1 MFHPN
6 GKSPWPETKSRLH
19 DYIVTG
25 TAGVMPRHCFVYC
38 SVCRWQHMLRYT
50 SESLE
55 SNLWCFFD
63 LNINT
68 GKWKLPFR
76 STTRCFLTNWP
87 PAINCCVSS
96 PYWMSQTRTVR
107 RTAKQPSSTRKTN
120 GSTRR
125 GFLPSL
131 NRAGV
136 TVDPRCCSCM
146 NISVQNQETT
156 NQEMTYLAEK
166 RKKKLHILNSSTWYI
181 CPLTVAKFVCC
192 CVLALMPAECCCWAI
207 ACVFSKLMYLVIA
220 GLLAHAPP
228 F

>member
-1 MFHPN
+1 M
-6 GKSPWPETKSRLH
+6 S
-19 DYIVTG
+19 
-25 TAGVMPRHCFVYC
+25 RHCFVYC

-55 SNLWCFFD
+55 SNLRCFFD

-68 GKWKLPFR
+68 GNWKLLFR
-76 STTRCFLTNWP
+76 SPIRCFLTNWP
-87 PAINCCVSS
+87 LLL
-96 PYWMSQTRTVR
+96 TVAL
-107 RTAKQPSSTRKTN
+107 TVLTGWAKPKQSGEQPSSPALPGKQTGVREE
-120 GSTRR
+120 
-125 GFLPSL
+125 GFCHRWTELVWLLTPVVVHVWTF
-131 NRAGV
+131 RFRIKK
-136 TVDPRCCSCM
+136 PPIKKWP
-146 NISVQNQETT
+146 ISQKKE
-156 NQEMTYLAEK
+156 
-166 RKKKLHILNSSTWYI
+166 KKLHILNSSTWYI